1 MLRTLRLAMFLLPL
15 LVLAAVVAS
24 LFHVAYYGASRKAP
38 CIVLR
43 GLMFEAWNGGAY
55 YRPGFSRNGG
65 GTRYV
70 RFWPPDGK
78 FVEHW
83 PVATGSTW
91 RVQLPLWM
99 PLVVTSVPAAFAFR
113 GEVRHRRA
121 VRRGTCQ
128 KCGYSRA
135 GLDAAAPCPEC
146 GAVASAGVETF
157 RNGTFTSTIAADAGS
172 GRRDEG
178 ESP

>member
-1 MLRTLRLAMFLLPL
+1 MSMLRPMRLAMLVPPL
-15 LVLAAVVAS
+15 LVLAAMIAS

-43 GLMFEAWNGGAY
+43 GLMFEAWNGG
-55 YRPGFSRNGG
+55 

-78 FVEHW
+78 FIEHW

-121 VRRGTCQ
+121 VRRGTCR

-135 GLDAAAPCPEC
+135 GLELAAPCPEC
-146 GAVASAGVETF
+146 GAPASLAAETS
-157 RNGTFTSTIAADAGS
+157 RNGIFTSTIAADAGS
-172 GRRDEG
+172 GRRAEG